1 MAAPGRA
8 PDPDKPAKVQLALEL
23 AEQGYSLRYI
33 AKEVGKSHTCV
44 RNWIEEAREEA
55 GWVGLYELAE
65 ERVRRLMRLEVL
77 AEWLMDEYK
86 LGVEKGIKKGPAATY
101 VPLLLQVEDRRA
113 RLTGSDTSTKVDVNG
128 TGLIDARAVWEAVQ
142 EARRNLGE
150 AGA

>member
-1 MAAPGRA
+1 MA
-8 PDPDKPAKVQLALEL
+8 DPDKPAKVRRALEL

-33 AKEVGKSHTCV
+33 AKEIGKSHTCV
-44 RNWIEEAREEA
+44 RDWIEEYREAE

-128 TGLIDARAVWEAVQ
+128 TGLVDARAVWEAVQ

-150 AGA
+150 SG

>member
-1 MAAPGRA
+1 VA
-8 PDPDKPAKVQLALEL
+8 DPDKPAKLRRALEL

-33 AKEVGKSHTCV
+33 AKEIGKSHTCV
-44 RNWIEEAREEA
+44 RDWIEEYREAE

-86 LGVEKGIKKGPAATY
+86 LGAEKGIKKGPAATY

-113 RLTGSDTSTKVDVNG
+113 RLTGSDSNTKVDVNG
-128 TGLIDARAVWEAVQ
+128 TGLVDARAVWEAVQ
-142 EARRNLGE
+142 EARARLGE
-150 AGA
+150 SEG